1 MVTRE
6 AIYDFLNKEDEYA
19 KAWAKGKE
27 SKIPGVEAHMVSRRT
42 GMPFTEM
49 EWLTFAELYLGEAKQ
64 GYANYV
70 PDIRAVHIR
79 LLKAASLLIAAVQV
93 NSTPEELESM
103 SGKSRTDFP
112 VLRGGLKEF
121 KEINKPSE
129 V

>member
-1 MVTRE
+1 
-6 AIYDFLNKEDEYA
+6 
-19 KAWAKGKE
+19 
-27 SKIPGVEAHMVSRRT
+27 
-42 GMPFTEM
+42 
-49 EWLTFAELYLGEAKQ
+49 
-64 GYANYV
+64 
-70 PDIRAVHIR
+70 